1 MARTLR
7 AICLRHHPLSSS
19 VIGKAKGCSML
30 TKRGVLGFDVGS
42 IAPRSQGAGAGRN
55 VTGWVGLIALSPLLA
70 ACAPQQSETLNL
82 PVACETAVCDCAS
95 DSGFTPKPPP
105 MLWKTDGT
113 AYCPAGYHLH
123 MPPPPSQRMTVQ

>member
-1 MARTLR
+1 
-7 AICLRHHPLSSS
+7 
-19 VIGKAKGCSML
+19 ML
-30 TKRGVLGFDVGS
+30 AKRGGVRLDVGS
-42 IAPRSQGAGAGRN
+42 IAPRSRGAGAGRN
-55 VTGWVGLIALSPLLA
+55 VTGWVGLIALSLLLA
-70 ACAPQQSETLNL
+70 ACTPQQSETLNL

-95 DSGFTPKPPP
+95 DSGFTAKPPP